1 MKPANPRLAA
11 TGASLVLAGI
21 LIALLVGPG
30 ALRILASLTCLAIG
44 FGLIRQAFRLE

>member
-1 MKPANPRLAA
+1 MKPAKPRLAA
-11 TGASLVLAGI
+11 SGAALIAAGI
-21 LIALLVGPG
+21 LIALLVGPS